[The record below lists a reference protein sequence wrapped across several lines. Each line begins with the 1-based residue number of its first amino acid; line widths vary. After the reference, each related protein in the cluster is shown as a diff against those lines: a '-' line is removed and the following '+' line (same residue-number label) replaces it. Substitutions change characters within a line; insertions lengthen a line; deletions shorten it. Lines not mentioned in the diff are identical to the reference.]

1 VIQSIINE
9 LKGSKELLE
18 HYDPSGQLHYALIS
32 SGSYRTYQKGR
43 INIVIFNEDGN
54 PLFFLKFYKDK
65 QTNPLMEAEFEK
77 LKFLCSQYKNLK
89 ISKPLALLKIH
100 DFSIMVIE
108 AFNGKTLS
116 RLLSENPSI
125 ENVIDAIEYGK
136 KVQADLNDTLL
147 VSHFSAFEHE
157 VDDLVHAFT
166 SLYKPTPF
174 VESLIKKYTDIFKY
188 EFKDKPVYKRVT
200 NGDFVP
206 KNIIL
211 SGDRLPVL
219 IDFEFM
225 EETHL
230 YFLDWFRFFT
240 YYFNVPLEII
250 HHILEHD
257 FDDYFLNAALFKFRD
272 PKELVNDPT
281 IGALWLVFYLKD
293 FIIKSSVMPD
303 QQLKNEREHLRS
315 TLSSLLT
322 SVFTQDHEIMELI
335 RDEQIKDL
343 ESGLQQREQQISE
356 LTGAVQ
362 GKEEQIQY
370 LKEQIADISS
380 QLKGKDVLINE
391 LNVAICDK
399 AEAIRRLES
408 EVDDRDKHIN
418 ELNVAICDKTEG
430 IRRLESELEARDKHI
445 NELNV
450 AVCDKTEGIRR
461 LESEV
466 EARDKHINELNVA
479 ICDKAEGIRRLES
492 EVEARDKHINELN
505 VAICDK
511 AEGIRRLESEVEARD
526 KHINELN
533 VAVCD
538 KAEAI
543 KKLEWEINNMSQLR
557 CVRLHRKIEAV
568 FKKVRLRGQKEN

>member
-1 VIQSIINE
+1 MIQSIINE

-18 HYDPSGQLHYALIS
+18 HYDLSGPLHYALIS

-65 QTNPLMEAEFEK
+65 QMNELIEHEFEK
-77 LKFLCSQYKNLK
+77 QLFLCTTYKNLK
-89 ISKPLALLKIH
+89 IPKPLALFNING
-100 DFSIMVIE
+100 FSIMVEE

-116 RLLSENPSI
+116 RILSKNPSI
-125 ENVIDAIEYGK
+125 ESVIEVIDYGK
-136 KVQADLNDTLL
+136 KVQDELNDNLL
-147 VSHFSAFEHE
+147 LSNFSDFEQE
-157 VDDLVHAFT
+157 VNELVHAFT

-174 VESLIKKYTDIFKY
+174 VESLIKRYTDIFKE
-188 EFKDKPVYKRVT
+188 EFKDKPVYKRFT

-211 SGDRLPVL
+211 SVDRLPVL

-240 YYFNVPLEII
+240 YYFDVPLEIM

-272 PKELVNDPT
+272 QKELVNDPT
-281 IGALWLVFYLKD
+281 IGALWLVFYMKD

-303 QQLKNEREHLRS
+303 QHLKNERKHLRLTLS
-315 TLSSLLT
+315 TLLA
-322 SVFTQDHEIMELI
+322 SVFSHDHEIMELI

-362 GKEEQIQY
+362 GKEDQIRYLESQIAAISGQ
-370 LKEQIADISS
+370 LKE
-380 QLKGKDVLINE
+380 KDVLINE
-391 LNVAICDK
+391 LNVAISDK
-399 AEAIRRLES
+399 AEAILRLES
-408 EVDDRDKHIN
+408 EVDDRDKHIR
-418 ELNVAICDKTEG
+418 ELNIAI
-430 IRRLESELEARDKHI
+430 S
-445 NELNV
+445 
-450 AVCDKTEGIRR
+450 
-461 LESEV
+461 
-466 EARDKHINELNVA
+466 
-479 ICDKAEGIRRLES
+479 
-492 EVEARDKHINELN
+492 
-505 VAICDK
+505 
-511 AEGIRRLESEVEARD
+511 
-526 KHINELN
+526 
-533 VAVCD
+533 D

-543 KKLEWEINNMSQLR
+543 KKLEWELNKMSQLR

-568 FKKVRLRGQKEN
+568 FKKVRLRRQKEN